1 MKPGRIIGIVLIAV
15 GVAGLALGGLSFS
28 ANDPKERWIDA
39 W

>member
-15 GVAGLALGGLSFS
+15 GVAGLALGGLSS
-28 ANDPKERWIDA
+28 ARNPKERWIDD